1 MKNIK
6 IKTVYVPVGEFHNSE
21 RAICTIG
28 IPDLYGDKVVQNE
41 HGTQFPVEDLSDA
54 EIEIFYA
61 NI

>member
-6 IKTVYVPVGEFHNSE
+6 IKTVYVPVNGSSTLF
-21 RAICTIG
+21 
-28 IPDLYGDKVVQNE
+28 VVE
-41 HGTQFPVEDLSDA
+41 EGRISDSVEDLSDA